1 MVTTLEPFTSG
12 IAALQFVVPVA
23 TPLLPELVDHLTCVT
38 PTLSL
43 ALPPI
48 VSGDLV
54 VE

>member
-1 MVTTLEPFTSG
+1 MPEMFQL
-12 IAALQFVVPVA
+12 VVPFA
-23 TPLLPELVDHLTCVT
+23 TPLPPRSFVHLTCVT

-48 VSGDLV
+48 VSGELV